1 MYQLL
6 WSYLIIGLIRL
17 KKMNSYAS
25 LQQQQRPQISWKIYS
40 TLTTQVKKHMKN
52 STLTDCKAIHLD
64 WNFHDPLSKNKLKTL
79 SNLVK
84 KKKAISNG
92 GAVMLKTDMSL
103 FGRIIIIAQSGSLGM
118 RDVFA
123 HPLGPLPWS
132 LANPDATPRK
142 TAKSDQAFD
151 QAFE

>member
-1 MYQLL
+1 
-6 WSYLIIGLIRL
+6 
-17 KKMNSYAS
+17 
-25 LQQQQRPQISWKIYS
+25 
-40 TLTTQVKKHMKN
+40 MK
-52 STLTDCKAIHLD
+52 T
-64 WNFHDPLSKNKLKTL
+64 F

-92 GAVMLKTDMSL
+92 KAVMLKTDMSL

-132 LANPDATPRK
+132 LANPDHADGTPRK
-142 TAKSDQAFD
+142 TAKSVLTKHLNKLAPPANHSEPIQ
-151 QAFE
+151 QL